1 MYVCAGMEQAVA
13 AAADKQSPER
23 GRQSEITFL
32 LSAHHPDGDWI
43 LRYRSSG
50 KCFVEITR
58 RGGRGAMDMCGVQL
72 KVQRRSPLEQ
82 QHFFEGTLLCIAWK
96 EMTPERSGSHQDN
109 TRTYSVG
116 KLLRQLR
123 NGLSS
128 IDWKIWFVSH
138 NDNNENSTLTT
149 TIAVAVLYVVVGRQ
163 GNFSKIP
170 GKVLS

>member
-13 AAADKQSPER
+13 ASADKQSPER

-96 EMTPERSGSHQDN
+96 EMTPEKSGSHQDN

-138 NDNNENSTLTT
+138 NDNENSTLTM